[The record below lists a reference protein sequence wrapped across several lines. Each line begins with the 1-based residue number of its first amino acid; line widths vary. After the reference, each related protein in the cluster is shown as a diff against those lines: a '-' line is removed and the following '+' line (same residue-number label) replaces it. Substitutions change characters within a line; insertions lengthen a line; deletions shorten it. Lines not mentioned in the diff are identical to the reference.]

1 MNKEFIKRL
10 TLAHGWIGLT
20 FSGLLFIIFFAG
32 SIALFRQEVGLWAI
46 QPHLPVNTGEPASVE
61 KVIESALAGRDFDN
75 KEHFT
80 LLLPTNDN
88 PYYKAFVDIKGRTGE
103 DHHDELLLDPIT
115 GEVVSEGHKFEFG
128 EFMYKLHYD
137 LNIPAGKYV
146 LGFVTLFFLFIM
158 ISGIFIHAKKLISN
172 FFQYRG
178 EKHKRSQLL
187 DIHTVV
193 GTITFPFMLMY
204 AISGLIF
211 NLVII
216 YQVATV
222 VTLYKGDQAALFKDA
237 GILAIEPEWQDKPT
251 ERVNIDELIA
261 KVSDEYQVAPRML
274 TIFNY
279 GDESSVIRFRSL
291 RTSELTTDY
300 DSTYSLVD
308 ERVIIKSDSD
318 NPNSL
323 TLGTGVLRKLH
334 YGNYSSVNLR
344 ILYLFL
350 ALSVCGLIVTGNF
363 LWIEK
368 REKLRNHGTRSITLA
383 RYITMLCSAGIIFA
397 TSIGFFN
404 ERFIPADWDNRVEI
418 LHQAFWISL
427 AISAIIFALPKVRA
441 NYKKALSVCLYISAG
456 VIYVTLA
463 MSIALFAQPLIDLFN
478 AGSYTTFA
486 VDVALFISASLLTLI
501 GVKLMKKSQKVIEPI
516 SEEVAEEAMN
526 TAS

>member
-10 TLAHGWIGLT
+10 TVAHGWIGLT

-46 QPHLPVNTGEPASVE
+46 QPHLPVNSGEPASVE

-88 PYYKAFVDIKGRTGE
+88 PYYKAYVDIKGRTGE

-158 ISGIFIHAKKLISN
+158 ISGIFIHAKKLIRN

-193 GTITFPFMLMY
+193 GTIPFPFMLMY

-222 VTLYKGDQAALFKDA
+222 VALYKGDQAALFKDA

-251 ERVNIDELIA
+251 ERVNIDKLIA
-261 KVSDEYQVAPRML
+261 KLSDEYQVAPRML

-279 GDESSVIRFRSL
+279 GDESSVIRFRSQ

-334 YGNYSSVNLR
+334 
-344 ILYLFL
+344 LF
-350 ALSVCGLIVTGNF
+350 
-363 LWIEK
+363 
-368 REKLRNHGTRSITLA
+368 
-383 RYITMLCSAGIIFA
+383 
-397 TSIGFFN
+397 
-404 ERFIPADWDNRVEI
+404 
-418 LHQAFWISL
+418 
-427 AISAIIFALPKVRA
+427 
-441 NYKKALSVCLYISAG
+441 
-456 VIYVTLA
+456 
-463 MSIALFAQPLIDLFN
+463 
-478 AGSYTTFA
+478 
-486 VDVALFISASLLTLI
+486 
-501 GVKLMKKSQKVIEPI
+501 
-516 SEEVAEEAMN
+516 
-526 TAS
+526 